1 MNWDA
6 KRVVIAVAVL
16 AAVVLLIWAL
26 STSSDQPEPIEPAS
40 NGQQPSTSPAGHATN
55 DNPPPPGDQ
64 PADTDAATLGAQAT
78 DKVVH
83 HNGLPA
89 NEAEAIAAFEKGMA
103 VLESDKIAAR
113 RDVSAAVLSGHLPP
127 DQAEYARGVL
137 AELANETIF
146 SRRIFDNDPYVQRY
160 KMQPGD
166 VLSKVERSLKLH
178 IPVELIL
185 KVNRISDA
193 RKIQAGQTL
202 KMVNGP
208 FHAIVSKSTMT
219 MDVFLHRDGLDPVF
233 VRRLPVGLG
242 KDDGTPA
249 GLWRIKR
256 GEKGRQVAWYP
267 PPSSGLKG
275 RINRGEPDY
284 AFGAK
289 GIWIPLEGLDEN
301 TEGLTDYGIH
311 STNDPSSIGRAE
323 SLGCIRLGD
332 DDIEFV
338 YATLYEHW
346 STVLVV
352 R

>member
-26 STSSDQPEPIEPAS
+26 STSPDQPEPTDTVS
-40 NGQQPSTSPAGHATN
+40 NGQQPSTLPAGPGAG
-55 DNPPPPGDQ
+55 DGPPPSNDLPANTDQ
-64 PADTDAATLGAQAT
+64 ATLGAKAT

-83 HNGLPA
+83 RNGLPA

-103 VLESDKIAAR
+103 AMESDKIAAR
-113 RDVSAAVLSGHLPP
+113 RDVSAAVLSGHLPA
-127 DQAEYARGVL
+127 DQAGYARSVL
-137 AELANETIF
+137 TELADEMLF
-146 SRRIFDNDPYVQRY
+146 SRRVFDNDPYVQRY

-166 VLSKVERSLKLH
+166 VLSKVERKQQLH
-178 IPVELIL
+178 VPVELIL
-185 KVNRISDA
+185 KINRISDP

-202 KMVNGP
+202 KTINGP
-208 FHAIVSKSTMT
+208 FHAIVSKTTMT
-219 MDVFLHRDGLDPVF
+219 MDVFLHREGLDPIF

-242 KDDGTPA
+242 KDDGTPT

-256 GEKGRQVAWYP
+256 GEKGRHVAWYP

-275 RINRGEPDY
+275 RIDWGEPDY
-284 AFGAK
+284 AFGEK
-289 GIWIPLEGLDEN
+289 GIWLPLEGLDEN